1 MSMRSLYSLALGVL
15 TLLSIAGCKKYSEV
29 VYDPTSDGVV
39 YLRVDAA
46 GVTFPIGGTRA
57 QSDEPTIN
65 EDAVDFEDY
74 VRELAVLV
82 YEASGEEKLIY
93 SHFTT
98 LPNFILEIPAK
109 QGEKYHFC
117 FIANYPVSWQNTLV
131 GMQSYADLKGE
142 LQKMRDFK
150 SQDSGNTLYEGAT
163 AANGYLPM
171 ARIYESQE
179 LPAEK
184 GSPVS
189 PVPFIPKKVQPNAL
203 SPVSSAIRFS
213 DRENTPTYAG
223 TIMMV
228 RSSAKVTVKTAGG
241 DTPKIELVNVPT
253 QHSYMESTAVPST
266 YTTLTMSAGNIE
278 QSSENS
284 LYVPESLLGNAR
296 SNTLGWNTT
305 DDTAMGKVM
314 YVQLTTKSGV
324 VYRLP
329 LFTDE
334 SGNASTDTMHDYLHY
349 ARNEVTGYTTNYSV
363 LRNNHYIISV
373 TLNDDSRAIEVSYE
387 VLPWVLMRSEY
398 NFTNPEYT
406 IEVTTPSGADFNKKN
421 YLHLQEEATFKFK
434 ISEPKGGIW
443 VASVTNAKYFTLE
456 YGTANQPVISG
467 FVDGKDHVFKL
478 KPLYPYSGVPQYTQV
493 YITVNGQE
501 IYLGGDDNRF
511 VRDYTNHKRWKFAQ
525 VDSNYSI

>member
-15 TLLSIAGCKKYSEV
+15 TLLSIAGCKKSSEV
-29 VYDPTSDGVV
+29 VYEPTSDGVA

-46 GVTFPIGGTRA
+46 GVTFPVGGTRA
-57 QSDEPTIN
+57 QSEEPTIN
-65 EDAVDFEDY
+65 EDAKDFEDY

-82 YEASGEEKLIY
+82 YEADGGEEKQIY

-98 LPNFILEIPAK
+98 LPSFVLEIPAK
-109 QGEKYHFC
+109 QGQKYHFC
-117 FIANYPVSWQNTLV
+117 FIANYPESWHNTLK
-131 GMQSYADLKGE
+131 GMQSYTELKTL
-142 LQKMRDFK
+142 LQSMRDFK
-150 SQDSGNTLYEGAT
+150 TLYQGVKAT
-163 AANGYLPM
+163 NGYLPM

-189 PVPFIPKKVQPNAL
+189 PVPFIPKKVQPKAL
-203 SPVSSAIRFS
+203 SPVSSATQFS
-213 DRENTPTYAG
+213 PHETAPTYAN

-228 RSSAKVTVKTAGG
+228 RSSAKVTVKTVRG

-253 QHSYMESTAVPST
+253 QHSYMESATKPSS
-266 YTTLTMSAGNIE
+266 YTTLTMSEPNEE
-278 QSSENS
+278 QKSENS
-284 LYVPESLLGNAR
+284 LYVPESLLGKA
-296 SNTLGWNTT
+296 SSSLGWDTT
-305 DDTAMGKVM
+305 NDTAMGNVM

-349 ARNEVTGYTTNYSV
+349 ARNEVQGYTTNYNV

-373 TLNDDSRAIEVSYE
+373 TLNDDSRAIEIRYE

-398 NFTNPEYT
+398 NFTDPKYS
-406 IEVTTPSGADFNKKN
+406 ISVTTPSGAKFADKN
-421 YLHLQEEATFKFK
+421 YLHLQEEATFKFN
-434 ISEPKGGIW
+434 ITEPKGGTW

-456 YGTANQPVISG
+456 YGTAEQPVISG
-467 FVDGKDHVFKL
+467 FVDGKNHVFKL

-501 IYLGGDDNRF
+501 IYLGGDKQHF
-511 VRDYTNHKRWKFAQ
+511 VRDYKKHGRWKFAQ
-525 VDSNYSI
+525 VDRSI

>member
-1 MSMRSLYSLALGVL
+1 M
-15 TLLSIAGCKKYSEV
+15 LSIAGCKKSSEV
-29 VYDPTSDGVV
+29 VYEPTSDGVV

-46 GVTFPIGGTRA
+46 GVTFPVGGTRA
-57 QSDEPTIN
+57 QSDKPTIN
-65 EDAVDFEDY
+65 EDATDFEDY

-82 YEASGEEKLIY
+82 YEARGEEKLIY

-98 LPNFILEIPAK
+98 LPNFMLEIPAK

-117 FIANYPVSWQNTLV
+117 FIANYPVSWHNTLK
-131 GMQSYADLKGE
+131 GIQSYTELKEE

-150 SQDSGNTLYEGAT
+150 SQDAGTTLYEGAT
-163 AANGYLPM
+163 VANGYLPM

-189 PVPFIPKKVQPNAL
+189 PVPFIPKKVQPKAL
-203 SPVSSAIRFS
+203 SPVSSATRFS
-213 DRENTPTYAG
+213 DRENAPIYAG

-228 RSSAKVTVKTAGG
+228 RSSAKVTVTTEGG
-241 DTPKIELVNVPT
+241 DTPKIELVNVPE
-253 QHSYMESTAVPST
+253 QHSYMESTAVPSS
-266 YTTLTMSAGNIE
+266 YTTLTMSEPNEE
-278 QSSENS
+278 QKSENS
-284 LYVPESLLGNAR
+284 LYVPESLLGKA
-296 SNTLGWNTT
+296 STALGWNTT

-334 SGNASTDTMHDYLHY
+334 SGTASTDKMHDYLHY
-349 ARNEVTGYTTNYSV
+349 ARGEVAGYTTNYSV
-363 LRNNHYIISV
+363 LRNNHYIFEV
-373 TLNDDSRAIEVSYE
+373 KLNDDSRAIEVSYE

-398 NFTNPEYT
+398 NFTNPKYT
-406 IEVTTPSGADFNKKN
+406 IEVTTPSGADFKIKN

-434 ISEPKGGIW
+434 IHEPKGGVW
-443 VASVTNAKYFTLE
+443 VASVTNAKYFTLV
-456 YGTANQPVISG
+456 YGAQEQPVISG
-467 FVDGKDHVFKL
+467 FVDGKEHVFNL
-478 KPLYPYSGVPQYTQV
+478 KPLYPYNGVPQYTQV

-511 VRDYTNHKRWKFAQ
+511 VRDYTKHGRWKFAQ
-525 VDSNYSI
+525 VDSNL

>member
-15 TLLSIAGCKKYSEV
+15 TLLSIAGCKKSGEV
-29 VYDPTSDGVV
+29 VYSPSSDGVA
-39 YLRVDAA
+39 YLHIDAA
-46 GVTFPIGGTRA
+46 GITFLGGTTRA
-57 QSDEPTIN
+57 QSDKPTIN
-65 EDAVDFEDY
+65 DDAIDFEDY

-98 LPNFILEIPAK
+98 LPNFMLEIPAK

-117 FIANYPVSWQNTLV
+117 FIANYPESWQNTLK
-131 GMQSYADLKGE
+131 GLQSYADLKRE
-142 LQKMRDFK
+142 LQELRDFK
-150 SQDSGNTLYEGAT
+150 SKGTGTTLYKGAT
-163 AANGYLPM
+163 ATNGYLPM
-171 ARIYESQE
+171 ARIYESQQ

-189 PVPFIPKKVQPNAL
+189 PVPFTPKKVQPKAL
-203 SPVSSAIRFS
+203 SPVSSATRFS
-213 DRENTPTYAG
+213 PHETAPTYAN

-266 YTTLTMSAGNIE
+266 YTTLTMSEANTE

-284 LYVPESLLGNAR
+284 LYVPESLLGDA
-296 SNTLGWNTT
+296 SSTLGWNTT

-373 TLNDDSRAIEVSYE
+373 TLNDDSRAIEVSYK

-406 IEVTTPSGADFNKKN
+406 IEVTIPSGADFNKKN

-434 ISEPKGGIW
+434 IFEPKGSIW
-443 VASVTNAKYFTLE
+443 VATVTNAKYFTLVYAGSE
-456 YGTANQPVISG
+456 RPVISG
-467 FVDGKDHVFKL
+467 FVDGKEHEFKL
-478 KPLYPYSGVPQYTQV
+478 KPLYPYNGFPQYTQV

-501 IYLGGDDNRF
+501 IYLGGDSQHF

>member
-1 MSMRSLYSLALGVL
+1 MSMRSLYSLALGLL
-15 TLLSIAGCKKYSEV
+15 TLLSIAGCKKSSEV
-29 VYDPTSDGVV
+29 VYEPTSDGVA

-46 GVTFPIGGTRA
+46 GVTFPVGGTRA
-57 QSDEPTIN
+57 QSEEPTIN
-65 EDAVDFEDY
+65 DDAEDFEDY

-82 YEASGEEKLIY
+82 YEARGEEKLIY

-98 LPNFILEIPAK
+98 LPNFMLEIPAK

-117 FIANYPVSWQNTLV
+117 FIANYPESWHNTLK
-131 GMQSYADLKGE
+131 GIQSYTELKTL
-142 LQKMRDFK
+142 LQSMRDFK
-150 SQDSGNTLYEGAT
+150 TLYEGAT

-189 PVPFIPKKVQPNAL
+189 PVPFIPKKVQPKAL
-203 SPVSSAIRFS
+203 SPVSSATRFS
-213 DRENTPTYAG
+213 AHETALTYAN

-228 RSSAKVTVKTAGG
+228 RSSAKVTVKTVGG

-253 QHSYMESTAVPST
+253 QHSYMESAAKPSS
-266 YTTLTMSAGNIE
+266 YTTLTMSAGNTE
-278 QSSENS
+278 QSSINS
-284 LYVPESLLGNAR
+284 LYVPESLLGNA
-296 SNTLGWNTT
+296 STTTLGWNTT
-305 DDTAMGKVM
+305 NDSAIGNVM

-334 SGNASTDTMHDYLHY
+334 SGTASTDTMHDYLHY
-349 ARNEVTGYTTNYSV
+349 ARGEVAGYTTNYSV

-373 TLNDDSRAIEVSYE
+373 TLNDDSRVIEVSYE

-398 NFTNPEYT
+398 NFTNPKYT
-406 IEVTTPSGADFNKKN
+406 IEVTTPSGADFKIKN

-434 ISEPKGGIW
+434 IHEPKGGIW
-443 VASVTNAKYFTLE
+443 VASVTNAKYFTLVYDIKE
-456 YGTANQPVISG
+456 QPVISG
-467 FVDGKDHVFKL
+467 FVDGKEHEFKL
-478 KPLYPYSGVPQYTQV
+478 KPLYPYNGFPQYTQV

-511 VRDYTNHKRWKFAQ
+511 VRDYTKHGRWKFAQ
-525 VDSNYSI
+525 VDSNL

>member
-1 MSMRSLYSLALGVL
+1 MSMRSLYSLALGLL
-15 TLLSIAGCKKYSEV
+15 TLLSIAGCKKSSEV
-29 VYDPTSDGVV
+29 VYEPTSDGVA

-46 GVTFPIGGTRA
+46 GVTFPVGGTRA
-57 QSDEPTIN
+57 QSEEPTIN
-65 EDAVDFEDY
+65 DDAEDFEDY

-82 YEASGEEKLIY
+82 YEADGQQKLIY

-98 LPNFILEIPAK
+98 LPSFTLEIPAK

-117 FIANYPVSWQNTLV
+117 FIANYPVSWQNTLM
-131 GMQSYADLKGE
+131 GEKTYTDLKGE

-150 SQDSGNTLYEGAT
+150 SQDAGTTLYEGAT

-189 PVPFIPKKVQPNAL
+189 PVPFIPKKVQPKAL
-203 SPVSSAIRFS
+203 SPVSSATQFS
-213 DRENTPTYAG
+213 DRENAPTYAG
-223 TIMMV
+223 TIMLV
-228 RSSAKVTVKTAGG
+228 RSSAKVTVMTKGG
-241 DTPKIELVNVPT
+241 DTPKIELVNVPE

-266 YTTLTMSAGNIE
+266 NTYTTLKMSDSNTKQE
-278 QSSENS
+278 SENS
-284 LYVPESLLGNAR
+284 LYVPESLLGNA
-296 SNTLGWNTT
+296 STTTLGWNTT
-305 DDTAMGKVM
+305 NDTAIGKVM

-334 SGNASTDTMHDYLHY
+334 SGTASTDTMHDYLKY
-349 ARNEVTGYTTNYSV
+349 ARNEVKNYTTNYSV

-373 TLNDDSRAIEVSYE
+373 TLNDDSRVMEISYK

-398 NFTNPEYT
+398 NFTNPKYT
-406 IEVTTPSGADFNKKN
+406 IEVTTPSGADFKIKN

-434 ISEPKGGIW
+434 IHEPKGGVW
-443 VASVTNAKYFTLE
+443 VASVTNAKYFTLV
-456 YGTANQPVISG
+456 YDTKKQPVISG
-467 FVDGKDHVFKL
+467 FVDGKEHEFKL
-478 KPLYPYSGVPQYTQV
+478 KPLYPYNGFPQYTQV

-525 VDSNYSI
+525 VDSSL